1 MCVAAP
7 GRVVSVSDGRGPMR
21 PGLVELADGDVQEI
35 DLAMV
40 PDAGVGDYVITHSG
54 FAVRRVDEEAAM
66 AAYRLLGGRS

>member
-7 GRVVSVSDGRGPMR
+7 GRVVSVDEGREPMR
-21 PGLVELADGDVQEI
+21 PGLVELADGDVREI

-40 PDAGVGDYVITHSG
+40 PEAEVGDYVITHSG
-54 FAVRRVDEEAAM
+54 FAVRRVDEETAM